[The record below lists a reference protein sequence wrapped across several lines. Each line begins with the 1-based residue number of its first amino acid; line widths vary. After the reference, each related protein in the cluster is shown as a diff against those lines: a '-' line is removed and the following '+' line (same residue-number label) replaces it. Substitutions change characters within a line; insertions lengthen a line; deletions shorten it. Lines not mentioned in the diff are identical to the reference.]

1 MSLQWHHGEQTG
13 PQWNTPVLQEDMVA
27 TKVDVAIT
35 SLGSMKEAVVQ
46 HSATK
51 CDNISSCWAEF
62 GLVFRF
68 RWWIGWRSSH
78 VSNLCSIWL
87 CAVLLEAWCL
97 DCLTKHFIHPWFWN
111 ILEGFGIH
119 WSVQVGPILTKRC
132 TEQTSI
138 TVRGFFLLQLQVP
151 TLHWTVA
158 FVWQAGLEAVPA
170 LLPCCLAALL
180 PWCDRWLQWLRGTLQ
195 LCRLRSDRRW
205 QTMASE
211 SRRMG
216 RDWHVTTKNRT
227 FHQKKTE
234 TKLQHQNFNSKNWHI

>member
-170 LLPCCLAALL
+170 LLPCCLGATGGCNGCGGLCSCAGCGPTGDGKL
-180 PWCDRWLQWLRGTLQ
+180 WLRKAAEWGEIGMSPPKTGPFI
-195 LCRLRSDRRW
+195 RK
-205 QTMASE
+205 
-211 SRRMG
+211 
-216 RDWHVTTKNRT
+216 KNG
-227 FHQKKTE
+227 
-234 TKLQHQNFNSKNWHI
+234 N

>member
-170 LLPCCLAALL
+170 LLPCCLAALVRQVVAMAAGDSAAVQAAVRQAMANYGFGK
-180 PWCDRWLQWLRGTLQ
+180 PQNGE
-195 LCRLRSDRRW
+195 RLACHHQKQDLS
-205 QTMASE
+205 SE
-211 SRRMG
+211 
-216 RDWHVTTKNRT
+216 
-227 FHQKKTE
+227 KKTE